1 MTEASLRMTEG
12 FAQDDG
18 EFDEIDDRE
27 LSAIAKKSLRE
38 KIRVRIL
45 RHDLTWHL
53 SCAFVVSGLRD
64 APLAARDS
72 GGTNAAD
79 DLTET
84 G

>member
-1 MTEASLRMTEG
+1 MTEG

-53 SCAFVVSGLRD
+53 SCAFVVSRLRD